1 MSREGRLSQKV
12 ELKGNQERQLVPW
25 TNLVKWLVIV
35 FLNRPLHR
43 NITTRHRPGPSCG
56 ALLLPLTTRRAS
68 GAMRLQSEVHRA
80 PAPELSGFSPFPRS
94 KFKFT
99 LRSTVPV
106 NSTFPFEETAP
117 IFHEF
122 DKKVLKFMFSQ
133 DFLKTARVHPDFA
146 RKYLANAL
154 SLNPSKL
161 HVKTRRYAI
170 S

>member
-43 NITTRHRPGPSCG
+43 NITTRHRPGP
-56 ALLLPLTTRRAS
+56 LTTRRAS

-80 PAPELSGFSPFPRS
+80 PAPELNGFSPFPRS

-106 NSTFPFEETAP
+106 NSTFPSVETAP

-133 DFLKTARVHPDFA
+133 DFLKTARVHPDSA

-154 SLNPSKL
+154 SLNHSKL
-161 HVKTRRYAI
+161 HVKTRRNAI
-170 S
+170 SLP